1 MAEFIIGE
9 CKCGGSVLAEFGFSC
24 SGKPKTSMRCD
35 RCGKVS
41 ITIGNKNNP
50 IKLWEGKYS
59 TEYIDRRKLLKKIT
73 DIELIIS
80 LNRADYKTELIQ
92 AVKLYENAILKA
104 ILTEPSADVEEVRH
118 GEWLL
123 ESRIYKMPDDVDEE
137 FYVECP
143 FCHRTFDVPFELE
156 EEKMLTYAKEKY
168 PYCNCG
174 AKMDGKGD

>member
-41 ITIGNKNNP
+41 ITIGNNNNP
-50 IKLWEGKYS
+50 MKLWEEKYS

-104 ILTEPSADVEEVRH
+104 ILTEPSADVEEVVRCEDCKFLQY
-118 GEWLL
+118 GECRIL
-123 ESRIYKMPDDVDEE
+123 EIKAGGDFYCYLGKRKEE
-137 FYVECP
+137 
-143 FCHRTFDVPFELE
+143 
-156 EEKMLTYAKEKY
+156 
-168 PYCNCG
+168 
-174 AKMDGKGD
+174 

>member
-1 MAEFIIGE
+1 M
-9 CKCGGSVLAEFGFSC
+9 
-24 SGKPKTSMRCD
+24 P
-35 RCGKVS
+35 
-41 ITIGNKNNP
+41 
-50 IKLWEGKYS
+50 
-59 TEYIDRRKLLKKIT
+59 EYIERE
-73 DIELIIS
+73 ELIKDINETVVFTVRKGVQLPTAEMRGANKVIDRIKS
-80 LNRADYKTELIQ
+80 APT
-92 AVKLYENAILKA
+92 
-104 ILTEPSADVEEVRH
+104 ADVVEVRH

-174 AKMDGKGD
+174 AKMDGFR